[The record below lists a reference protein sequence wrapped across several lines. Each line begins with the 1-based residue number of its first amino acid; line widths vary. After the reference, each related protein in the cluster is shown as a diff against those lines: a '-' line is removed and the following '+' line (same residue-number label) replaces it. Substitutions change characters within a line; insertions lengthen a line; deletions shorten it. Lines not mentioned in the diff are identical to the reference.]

1 MRFDLSAFPLSGR
14 DVTLRLWAP
23 DDAQWYVESLDDEI
37 FQFTTESPDLT
48 VDAARKN
55 IEAYL
60 NDPNHASLAIIDRT
74 SGKRAGGVNLVPR
87 DTKNV
92 LAEVSYWLAPSARG
106 RGLATEAVELL
117 CKWAFGSLLS
127 LSRIELLML
136 PQNSS
141 SRSVAERAG
150 FRFDGVVRRDWK
162 GEHDVEMTRYLLER
176 PLDAP
181 G

>member
-1 MRFDLSAFPLSGR
+1 MRFDLPASPLSGR
-14 DVTLRLWAP
+14 GVTLRLWTP

-48 VDAARKN
+48 VDAAQRN

-60 NDPNHASLAIIDRT
+60 DDPTHASFAIIARA
-74 SGKRAGGVNLVPR
+74 SGKPAGIVNLVPR
-87 DTKNV
+87 DATWI

-117 CKWAFGSLLS
+117 CNWAFGRLPS
-127 LSRIELLML
+127 LSSIELLML

-141 SRSVAERAG
+141 SRSVAERVG
-150 FRFDGVVRRDWK
+150 FCFDGVVRRDWK
-162 GEHDVEMTRYLLER
+162 GDHDVEMVRYSLER
-176 PLDAP
+176 PPDAS